1 MPCTSTVLVNVAVG
15 RGVLVALGVSDG
27 VVVADGVTV
36 WVGVSVGD
44 GVTVRVGV
52 GVMVG
57 ASAVSVAI
65 LAMVVASIRCSNAN
79 ATASAS
85 AVWVE
90 MLSSVDWACALR
102 VAARWVLERVGVKV
116 LVGVWVMVGVSVLV
130 DVAVF
135 SGVLVT
141 SGVSLCTNTTAGCD
155 VGEAVA
161 VTELLLFIP
170 EKTKNDPTPNTAKTI
185 TPITHKSG
193 LLFGFCD

>member
-1 MPCTSTVLVNVAVG
+1 MVKVAVG
-15 RGVLVALGVSDG
+15 RGVLVALGVEDG
-27 VVVADGVTV
+27 VVVTDGVTV
-36 WVGVSVGD
+36 RVGVSVGD
-44 GVTVRVGV
+44 GVMVRVGV

-65 LAMVVASIRCSNAN
+65 LAMVVASMRCSNAN

-90 MLSSVDWACALR
+90 MLSSVDCACALR
-102 VAARWVLERVGVKV
+102 VAARWVFESVGVKV
-116 LVGVWVMVGVSVLV
+116 LVGVLVMVAVAVLV

-155 VGEAVA
+155 VAVVVG
-161 VTELLLFIP
+161 VTELLFIF
-170 EKTKNDPTPNTAKTI
+170 ENTKNDPIPNTTKTI
-185 TPITHKSG
+185 APTTHKSG